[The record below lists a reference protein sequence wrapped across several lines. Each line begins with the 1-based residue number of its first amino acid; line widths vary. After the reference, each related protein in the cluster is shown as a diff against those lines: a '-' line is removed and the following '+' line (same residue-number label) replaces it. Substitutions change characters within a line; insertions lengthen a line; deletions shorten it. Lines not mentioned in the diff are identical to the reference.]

1 MFLCLVGRSGTW
13 IVGDSAGRPCQ
24 GAVPRVVG
32 VTAGERGMQRA
43 AAVGQGL
50 GSRGSTVEPLLN
62 VGSWKSPGESVL
74 DA

>member
-1 MFLCLVGRSGTW
+1 M
-13 IVGDSAGRPCQ
+13 
-24 GAVPRVVG
+24 VG

-62 VGSWKSPGESVL
+62 MGSWKSPGESVL